1 LQSLQG
7 QRPRQKQN
15 GEKASRIESIFIYLH
30 IYGHKKNIYYCSEP
44 IRDLVLN
51 NEHNIKI
58 INTGVKTFVR
68 CENRHTVHPF
78 RLAQEGLQTSNAFMG
93 ANRRIQVEREDLVMM
108 LNCTDPTQPPST
120 HELRKETQE
129 RCKELGKSSNTSPVL
144 AMI

>member
-1 LQSLQG
+1 LDEALN
-7 QRPRQKQN
+7 QRCLLTRCITDK
-15 GEKASRIESIFIYLH
+15 
-30 IYGHKKNIYYCSEP
+30 KKNIYYCSEP

-129 RCKELGKSSNTSPVL
+129 RCKELGKSLNASPVM